1 MLHLHALFN
10 LFSTPSLADL
20 DGITDLLPMQTGRR
34 PFGANF
40 LTLLGIFLSPILVL
54 FSKFESIKE
63 ENTSYV
69 YRQHHLLCHLL
80 CYNNVAVLCYCVI
93 MLGSVRIRI

>member
-20 DGITDLLPMQTGRR
+20 DGITDLLPMQTGRT

-40 LTLLGIFLSPILVL
+40 LTLWGIFLSPILVL
-54 FSKFESIKE
+54 FQSLRIKE
-63 ENTSYV
+63 ENTCYV